1 MFYLYNLSFS
11 AVKVFLDDNK
21 FLFFYSISYSL
32 SSYKQGPRSM
42 LVRDINYLILSFGA
56 IEVFLYDNIFFLF
69 FLYV

>member
-32 SSYKQGPRSM
+32 SSYKQGLRSM
-42 LVRDINYLILSFGA
+42 LVRVINYLILSFGA
-56 IEVFLYDNIFFLF
+56 VKVFLDDNKFLF
-69 FLYV
+69 F